1 MPLNA
6 PDPSQAPAAL
16 RVVVGGLGGLSLLAG
31 ARLYKPALLGSAFA
45 AGVVS
50 VYAAA
55 NVVQVR
61 DLEPTAIL
69 VAAVCVGILIAV
81 LAGIAHRLALVAI
94 GGVIGT
100 MVGLA
105 LASSFALPFWVPLVG
120 AAIGALAFPWTLQ
133 PVLKVVTPA
142 IGAVL
147 VGWSVA
153 MLENPLVVGGLFVV
167 GVLVQFAIVGSAAKK
182 AKEADE

>member
-6 PDPSQAPAAL
+6 PDPSQAPVAL
-16 RVVVGGLGGLSLLAG
+16 RVLIGALGALSLLAG

-45 AGVVS
+45 AGAVG

-55 NVVQVR
+55 NVAPIP

-69 VAAVCVGILIAV
+69 VAALCVGLLVAI
-81 LAGIAHRLALVAI
+81 LAGIAHRMALVAI

-100 MVGLA
+100 VVGLVV
-105 LASSFALPFWVPLVG
+105 ASSFALPFWIPLVG
-120 AAIGALAFPWTLQ
+120 AAVGALAFPWTLQ

-142 IGAVL
+142 MGAVL

-153 MLENPLVVGGLFVV
+153 MLENPLVVGVLFVM
-167 GVLVQFAIVGSAAKK
+167 GVLVQFAIVGSAPKK
-182 AKEADE
+182 AKDDE